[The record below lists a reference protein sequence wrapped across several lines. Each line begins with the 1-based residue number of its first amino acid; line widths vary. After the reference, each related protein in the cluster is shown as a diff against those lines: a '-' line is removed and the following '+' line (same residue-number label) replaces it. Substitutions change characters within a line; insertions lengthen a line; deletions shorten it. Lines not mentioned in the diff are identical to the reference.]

1 VPSFAYEAPATVDE
15 AVGLLRRHGSDA
27 KVLAGGQ
34 SLVPLLNY
42 RLADPRVVVD
52 INGLPLA
59 HVAAADGRLTLGA
72 LIRHQEL
79 EESGDITRHSPV
91 LREAAAL
98 IGNVRVR
105 TLGTVGGSLAHADPA
120 AELPMVACALDGRFT
135 LVSAA
140 GTRVVGAREFF
151 VGPLTTVMRPDELLT
166 EIDLAAPPA
175 TGWAIEEIARRAGD
189 FAIVA
194 VVALVSVDRRGRVSD
209 VRLAFGGV
217 GATPVRA
224 AAAEDALRGQE
235 PTPDRLAQAA
245 LRARDALNPETDAFV
260 SAAYRRHLA
269 GVLARRAL
277 VRATARAAS
286 A

>member
-15 AVGLLRRHGSDA
+15 AVGLLRRHGSEA

-52 INGLPLA
+52 INDLPLA
-59 HVAAADGRLTLGA
+59 HVGAAGGRLTLGA
-72 LIRHQEL
+72 LVRHHAL
-79 EESGDITRHSPV
+79 EESGEITRQSPV

-120 AELPMVACALDGRFT
+120 AELPMVACALDARFT

-151 VGPLTTVMRPDELLT
+151 VGPLTTAMRPDELLT
-166 EIDLAAPPA
+166 EVDLAAPPA
-175 TGWAIEEIARRAGD
+175 TGSAIEEIARRAGD

-194 VVALVSVDRRGRVSD
+194 VVALVSVDR
-209 VRLAFGGV
+209 LAFGGV

-224 AAAEDALRGQE
+224 TAAEDALRGQE

-245 LRARDALNPETDAFV
+245 LRAREALDPETDAFV

-286 A
+286 V